1 MRTQEKL
8 IYTNERGESIEFST
22 ASSYHVN
29 FKDVT
34 GLSDVRNAIYST
46 NSMGQDGD
54 TYLGYRIESRDIDIV
69 GYIKERDKQA
79 AQNLRRKLNRILNPQ
94 YEATLTYVF
103 GDFRRVIGCKIDD
116 APIFKR
122 KPIFE
127 QFTVSLSCLN
137 PFWREETET
146 REDIATWIGGFEFP
160 VPDGLELYDG
170 WEIGYRQPS
179 LIVNVYNS
187 GDVKSGI
194 RIEFRA
200 IGAVTNPVLLNVDTR
215 EFIKLNI
222 SLVAGDVLTVSTGYG
237 EKAVKLNRGGTITD
251 AFRYFYFNTGDLAV
265 ELDTADGQLNRIDR
279 VVVRWDLTNRVMSV
293 KVKSSSFSASPTAP
307 ALQRDAD
314 VYELALADIYVG
326 AGVTAITQSKIT
338 DQRLNTS
345 LCGVVAA
352 VVQQIDTAAFNAQ
365 LQAWFAEY
373 QSLSAAE
380 YNTLVSYMNSLKLQG
395 NTQYEAFE
403 QHMAD
408 FETQAA
414 ADFNAWFNGL
424 QNVLDDNAA
433 TNLLNITNA
442 LDARVDMLEAVLF
455 NDITTNP
462 FLILFDDLDGVTST
476 GIWNE
481 SLQRIEC

>member
-1 MRTQEKL
+1 MEKSSFFNSVSHDRTYKAEDWAE
-8 IYTNERGESIEFST
+8 YF
-22 ASSYHVN
+22 AS
-29 FKDVT
+29 F
-34 GLSDVRNAIYST
+34 
-46 NSMGQDGD
+46 
-54 TYLGYRIESRDIDIV
+54 
-69 GYIKERDKQA
+69 
-79 AQNLRRKLNRILNPQ
+79 
-94 YEATLTYVF
+94 
-103 GDFRRVIGCKIDD
+103 IGNG
-116 APIFKR
+116 
-122 KPIFE
+122 
-127 QFTVSLSCLN
+127 V
-137 PFWREETET
+137 
-146 REDIATWIGGFEFP
+146 FP
-160 VPDGLELYDG
+160 VPSTGLQVVANDGM
-170 WEIGYRQPS
+170 
-179 LIVNVYNS
+179 
-187 GDVKSGI
+187 K
-194 RIEFRA
+194 
-200 IGAVTNPVLLNVDTR
+200 LNV
-215 EFIKLNI
+215 K
-222 SLVAGDVLTVSTGYG
+222 TG
-237 EKAVKLNRGGTITD
+237 KAWING
-251 AFRYFYFNTGDLAV
+251 YFYFNTGDLAV

-373 QSLSAAE
+373 QSLSAA
-380 YNTLVSYMNSLKLQG
+380 
-395 NTQYEAFE
+395 
-403 QHMAD
+403 
-408 FETQAA
+408 